1 MRRWLATLLTWGI
14 ALIAHRAWS
23 AAPPRSWRRGVSDA
37 ASHAAS
43 GLATVLPITG
53 QLPAPGRLLAGALVG
68 SLILDLDH
76 VAAARSL
83 RLSACMTM
91 PSRPATHSAAV
102 ACLLALVT
110 MRRDRALGLGL
121 GLGLGAHLVRD
132 LATGGA
138 PLLTPKRSVSV
149 PEGWMIPLLAGISAL
164 GWLGA
169 RRSRSVER

>member
-1 MRRWLATLLTWGI
+1 MRHWLVTLLAWGI

-23 AAPPRSWRRGVSDA
+23 AASPGSWRRGVSDA
-37 ASHAAS
+37 ASHAAA
-43 GLATVLPITG
+43 GLATVLPISR
-53 QLPAPGRLLAGALVG
+53 QLPTPGRLLAGTLIG

-110 MRRDRALGLGL
+110 MQRDRVLGLGL

-138 PLLTPKRSVSV
+138 PLLTPKRSISV
-149 PEGWMIPLLAGISAL
+149 PEEWMVPLLAGMSAL
-164 GWLGA
+164 GWWGA
-169 RRSRSVER
+169 RHSQFTER